1 MLYILNK
8 PCASSLAQLTA
19 VGAGDSEAWVLL
31 ISDAVFLGTNAGLK
45 RFADLDVEDFYAAA
59 DAVNARN
66 VALSGEVELLDYDG
80 MAELLEDADKIIM
93 L

>member
-8 PCASSLAQLTA
+8 ACASSLAQLE
-19 VGAGDSEAWVLL
+19 VIGAGDDEAWVLL
-31 ISDAVFLGTNAGLK
+31 VSDAVFLGTDAGLK
-45 RFADLDVEDFYAAA
+45 RFADLDVESFYAAR
-59 DAVNARN
+59 DAVETRR
-66 VALSGEVELLDYDG
+66 VTLSEEVELLDYDG

>member
-8 PCASSLAQLTA
+8 PCASSLAQLAA
-19 VGAGDSEAWVLL
+19 VSAGDDEAWVLL
-31 ISDAVFLGTNAGLK
+31 VSDAVFLGTDAGLK
-45 RFADLDVEDFYAAA
+45 RFTGLDAESFYAAR
-59 DAVNARN
+59 DAVETRR
-66 VALSGEVELLDYDG
+66 VTLSGKVEPLDYDG